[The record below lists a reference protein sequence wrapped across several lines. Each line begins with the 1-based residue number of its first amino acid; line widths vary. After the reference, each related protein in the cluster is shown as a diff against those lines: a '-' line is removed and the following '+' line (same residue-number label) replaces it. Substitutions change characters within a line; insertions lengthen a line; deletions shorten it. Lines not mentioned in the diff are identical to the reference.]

1 QNEFA
6 GSAAAQTLI
15 PLRQSSEEKA
25 MAGREILMLEAPPD
39 TSRQGWSAGPDA
51 ELVDALPYIDDDYGD
66 PRVKGEVDRLV
77 EEEMRRSGKK
87 PADFLRELPPLP
99 KLSFEDHPMLARE
112 YERVRAGKPPATLE
126 MSRYGLEPPPANKR
140 NDVTAWRLALRNAQ
154 SLLQHQVIRIEN
166 LEMLLN
172 HGAEVWKHQNR
183 EMEAYLSRLE
193 ATARE
198 YDKLIEAVN
207 RDRKFQ
213 QQNTGGQLNML
224 NAQWRELCQKNIE
237 IQAACAD
244 LQNHIDQIKLEAK
257 ERSGYENGKLA
268 C

>member
-1 QNEFA
+1 
-6 GSAAAQTLI
+6 
-15 PLRQSSEEKA
+15 

-39 TSRQGWSAGPDA
+39 ASRQGWSAGPDA

-140 NDVTAWRLALRNAQ
+140 NDVTAWR
-154 SLLQHQVIRIEN
+154 IEN

-172 HGAEVWKHQNR
+172 HGAEVWKHQNK

-268 C
+268 FADVRKEDRGKS

>member
-1 QNEFA
+1 MADESA
-6 GSAAAQTLI
+6 RPGPRVDVGSL
-15 PLRQSSEEKA
+15 
-25 MAGREILMLEAPPD
+25 
-39 TSRQGWSAGPDA
+39 WSA
-51 ELVDALPYIDDDYGD
+51 ELVVEVGRALAMGCRRRGVDQCLSVWTPVSGSSSGRWSTT
-66 PRVKGEVDRLV
+66 PRSE
-77 EEEMRRSGKK
+77 RSWLEDSVMFKRVQFMLGKH
-87 PADFLRELPPLP
+87 ASNFYVFLLI
-99 KLSFEDHPMLARE
+99 
-112 YERVRAGKPPATLE
+112 
-126 MSRYGLEPPPANKR
+126 
-140 NDVTAWRLALRNAQ
+140 
-154 SLLQHQVIRIEN
+154 IRIEN

-257 ERSGYENGKLA
+257 ESGLDLDMKMEN
-268 C
+268 